1 MSVLLGNF
9 TKQHSSS
16 SICGKICRKEQKT
29 QTPMPNLLAKCHTTK
44 SEIAHRMLWARN
56 RKVQYSTR
64 QLRAMRNFDKW
75 PSRTSHKLSN
85 TPFQCPSSI
94 TSPSRNGAL
103 LEMLLPV
110 SLPESSQQRVSNSWI
125 GSYPSA
131 RTAEL
136 DGPLRVCVSAAFCLY
151 VLI

>member
-1 MSVLLGNF
+1 MSVVLGNS
-9 TKQHSSS
+9 TYQHSFS
-16 SICGKICRKEQKT
+16 SICGKTCRKEQKT

-44 SEIAHRMLWARN
+44 SEIAHRMPWARN

-85 TPFQCPSSI
+85 TPFQCPLSI

-103 LEMLLPV
+103 LEMPLPV
-110 SLPESSQQRVSNSWI
+110 SLLESSQQRVSNSWTA
-125 GSYPSA
+125 SYPSA

-136 DGPLRVCVSAAFCLY
+136 DDPLRVCVPAALY
-151 VLI
+151 LSVLI